1 MLVGGE
7 VMAADAIV
15 SAFKAATFLP
25 QPLWLLLIVAPNAEI
40 TRRIMGPLTSIIA
53 FSLVHLFIVLFSV
66 NQPNGTAPIAEFA
79 EVFNPTGDPLG
90 GMLGMMNYPNF
101 VSEEW
106 SHVLTWDLLV
116 GRWIWLD
123 GLKRGVF
130 TPHSVLLTNLIG
142 PPGFLLHWLT
152 CKLVGKEIPDGTS
165 DNDQQRLSSTRE
177 ESPLPYIRADD
188 VIRMYFS
195 RWYESPNDVKALSNL
210 FAKDIVW
217 DDTSLKTPT
226 IGREEMKSRLLKRQ
240 SRRKR
245 NSRIV
250 IEKVADGAKSSGYTW
265 YYACDGVEGK
275 GLRGTTF
282 VSLNEEGK
290 INYVREI
297 SEPLFKPGAAIIP
310 LLKAA
315 TEKATKNMPPPQP
328 KPFTRREPDGASDLV
343 NYLWNEAQGQDKNE
357 FLRLVSDEIRYE
369 DFNYKAPFIGKSE
382 VATFLDEFN
391 FPGIKF
397 IPEKIS
403 DGAKSC
409 CFTWRVELAGVD
421 RATKG
426 ISFYELDDK
435 GQLVFLR
442 DIPEPALKPP
452 PLRALASIVRPG
464 LRKFSSLR

>member
-1 MLVGGE
+1 MLVGSE
-7 VMAADAIV
+7 VSAANAIV

-25 QPLWLLLIVAPNAEI
+25 QPLWLLLILAPNAEV
-40 TRRIMGPLTSIIA
+40 TKRVMGPLSSLIA
-53 FSLVHLFIVLFSV
+53 FSLVHLFIVLFSI
-66 NQPNGTAPIAEFA
+66 NQPDGTAPIAQFA
-79 EVFNPTGDPLG
+79 DVFNPTGDPLG
-90 GMLGMMNYPNF
+90 GMLGMMKYPNF

-106 SHVLTWDLLV
+106 SHVLTWDLFV

-152 CKLVGKEIPDGTS
+152 CKLFGKDVPDGIS
-165 DNDQQRLSSTRE
+165 E
-177 ESPLPYIRADD
+177 ESSRRASISKKETPVPFIRADD
-188 VIRMYFS
+188 VIKMYFS
-195 RWYESPNDVKALSNL
+195 RWYQSPNDAKALSNL
-210 FAKDIVW
+210 FADDIVW
-217 DDTSLKTPT
+217 DDTACKTPT
-226 IGREEMKSRLLKRQ
+226 VGKEAMMKRLLQRQ
-240 SRRKR
+240 SQMRK

-250 IEKVADGAKSSGYTW
+250 VEKVADGATSSGYTW
-265 YYACDGVEGK
+265 FYACDGVDGK

-297 SEPLFKPGAAIIP
+297 SEPLLKPGAAIIP

-315 TEKATKNMPPPQP
+315 TEKAMKDAPPTQP
-328 KPFTRREPDGASDLV
+328 KPFTRRDPVGASDLV
-343 NYLWNEAQGQDKNE
+343 NYLWNEAQGQDKSE

-369 DFNYKAPFIGKSE
+369 DFNYKTPFLGKSE
-382 VATFLDEFN
+382 VAAFLDEFD

-397 IPEKIS
+397 VPERIS
-403 DGAKSC
+403 DGTQSC

-421 RATKG
+421 QATKG
-426 ISFYELDDK
+426 ISFYELDDM
-435 GQLVFLR
+435 GRLAFLR

-452 PLRALASIVRPG
+452 PLRALASFVRPG
-464 LRKFSSLR
+464 IRKFSPLK